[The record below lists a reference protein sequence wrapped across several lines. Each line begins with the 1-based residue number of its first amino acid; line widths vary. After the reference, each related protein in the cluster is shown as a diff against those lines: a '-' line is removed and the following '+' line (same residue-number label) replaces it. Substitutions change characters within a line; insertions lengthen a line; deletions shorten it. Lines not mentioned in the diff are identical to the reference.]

1 MRELF
6 LKMSMSVDG
15 FVSDL
20 EGRNTWMF
28 GSDQAAKAW
37 SVETVSNAS
46 LHIMGHRTFA
56 EMAAY
61 WPTSTDQ
68 FAPPM
73 NRIPKAVFARSG
85 TANGPAPVA
94 APETLSTDAKSW
106 SEAYVASGDLTKEIS
121 ALKAVDGRPI
131 IAHGGVRFA
140 RSLVASGLV
149 DQLILMVVPVALG
162 DGLPLFSSLPA
173 PAPLKLLSSN
183 AFPGGAVAQ
192 TYRFA

>member
-85 TANGPAPVA
+85 PANGP

-106 SEAYVASGDLTKEIS
+106 SEAYVASGDLTEEIS
-121 ALKAVDGRPI
+121 ALKAVDGKPI

-140 RSLVASGLV
+140 RNLVASGLV

>member
-73 NRIPKAVFARSG
+73 NRIPKAVFARRLGRWPAAVLQPASTSPSQTTELQRLSG
-85 TANGPAPVA
+85 RRSCADVPFRLNGLCHMA
-94 APETLSTDAKSW
+94 LSL
-106 SEAYVASGDLTKEIS
+106 YPQPRG
-121 ALKAVDGRPI
+121 
-131 IAHGGVRFA
+131 F
-140 RSLVASGLV
+140 
-149 DQLILMVVPVALG
+149 
-162 DGLPLFSSLPA
+162 
-173 PAPLKLLSSN
+173 
-183 AFPGGAVAQ
+183 
-192 TYRFA
+192 